1 MFSFTYL
8 LKRRFRYAKRFM
20 TTPSPLPCIEWW
32 RVCLDEAQMVE
43 GTNSKTAEMALRLT
57 AVNRWCI
64 TGTPIQKM
72 VNDLQGLLMFLG
84 VDPYYDHHW
93 WNRCLYVPYCH
104 EEKEPLHNVIAKYMW
119 RNSKLDVINELDVP
133 PQTEEL
139 HWLDFTPVEDHFYRR
154 LHNDCSDEAL
164 KKIQKFPNRTIKL
177 NSLDRKTLSSLLQ
190 PLLKLRQACNHPQ
203 VVKGH
208 FTGLNRQTLTMEEL
222 LDNLLKKT
230 QIEAEDAQRII
241 VASLNGLAALDIIR
255 GNYGEAVSKYRE
267 VLRSVEEHKKNIKTD
282 SLQQLHTLHNL
293 SEIIQGNHEGI
304 HPTLR
309 DGSLKEEA
317 KAIRDKHLKIYP
329 QRIAEAELEC
339 RQSTLSIEDQKKKY
353 NSKIE
358 WWITALETLDRE
370 FVQEVREQLLA
381 QYSRFEEDKCI
392 LYSVSNKVQMM
403 HLLRAKFKVLNNQR
417 KCMINFVREL
427 LDVDPDS
434 ILNGAIDCHLRPFDT
449 NRELC
454 VLCRKHE
461 IFEDYEKTIFFVK
474 EKSTIR
480 STERAQETMEMKNQ
494 IQLFEST
501 RQGNWGQSEIEKV
514 LRFLQTKTLGSVYP
528 EVHEDS
534 QTHLSILQVMKKEF
548 KNYRILWR
556 AIYDQVSA
564 LDEVN
569 MATMRYRL
577 RLPGEELLT
586 VKKDKNEKLSNELKE
601 KFDAPKHILEE
612 VELDQQELKL
622 KSDKIVSQSDLRVKL
637 GQYFYLSNLKNTDF
651 GKDGG
656 SNPEP
661 CPVCQGTLGVKW
673 KVLLCGHSFCMDC
686 ISLLVK
692 KVYNNKGSLRCPICR
707 QPTRIRE
714 IAYVDMMSKER
725 EEEVKVSGSLSTKIE
740 GVVRVMLK
748 IKSSDPEAKVLLFST
763 WNEVLEVIADG
774 FSQNG
779 ITHRILQNRTKFQ
792 ETLSSFKSK
801 QEITALLMPLSSG
814 GNGLNL
820 VEARHVILVEPIL
833 NPAAEFQ
840 AIGRVHRIG
849 QNKQTVVHRFIIR
862 DTIEERMHKLLQPKY
877 GENSGDDNNVT
888 IEDLYQLF
896 SRENID
902 GDTSTDGN
910 RGENDDIE

>member
-1 MFSFTYL
+1 
-8 LKRRFRYAKRFM
+8 
-20 TTPSPLPCIEWW
+20 
-32 RVCLDEAQMVE
+32 
-43 GTNSKTAEMALRLT
+43 
-57 AVNRWCI
+57 
-64 TGTPIQKM
+64 
-72 VNDLQGLLMFLG
+72 
-84 VDPYYDHHW
+84 
-93 WNRCLYVPYCH
+93 
-104 EEKEPLHNVIAKYMW
+104 MW

-230 QIEAEDAQRII
+230 QVEAEDAQRII

-293 SEIIQGNHEGI
+293 SEIIQANHEGI

-339 RQSTLSIEDQKKKY
+339 RQNTLSIEDQKKKY

-381 QYSRFEEDKCI
+381 QYSRFEESKCI
-392 LYSVSNKVQMM
+392 LHPVSNKVQMM
-403 HLLRAKFKVLNNQR
+403 HLLRTKFKVLNNQR
-417 KCMINFVREL
+417 ECMINFVQEL
-427 LDVDPDS
+427 LDVEPDS
-434 ILNGAIDCHLRPFDT
+434 ILNGAIDCHLRPFDA
-449 NRELC
+449 NREFC

-461 IFEDYEKTIFFVK
+461 IFEDYEKTLFFVK

-514 LRFLQTKTLGSVYP
+514 LRFLQTKTLGSIYP

-612 VELDQQELKL
+612 GELDQQELKL

-692 KVYNNKGSLRCPICR
+692 KVYNVKGSLRCPICR

-714 IAYVDMMSKER
+714 IAYVDMQSKEK

-740 GVVRVMLK
+740 GVVRVMFK

-779 ITHRILQNRTKFQ
+779 ITHRILLNRNKFQ

-814 GNGLNL
+814 ANGLNL

-896 SRENID
+896 ARKNID

-910 RGENDDIE
+910 REENDDIE